1 MVLSMRILQSGWG
14 DRVCPEE
21 ALNSNYSRQPMSH
34 QSCQSGVGKARK
46 NQSDSL
52 HFYSPFP
59 FMKDTHKFIV
69 I

>member
-1 MVLSMRILQSGWG
+1 MAMVLSMGVLQSGWG
-14 DRVCPEE
+14 DRAYPEE
-21 ALNSNYSRQPMSH
+21 ALNSNYSRQPTPH
-34 QSCQSGVGKARK
+34 QSGVGKARK
-46 NQSDSL
+46 NKSDSL